1 MCKHQAFLNYQF
13 REALMHYTHLSQ
25 IERYQI
31 STMLACKQSNFDIA
45 KHLNRHESTIRREIK
60 RGTGERGYRAGQAQ
74 NKANERGLQSRNASQ
89 ISQDIWQQVDFLVR
103 VEHSPEQIAGCLPV
117 SHESVYQYIYNT
129 GPQELRLH
137 LRCQKQRKK
146 RYGKGYSHRGAIP
159 NRRSIDLRSPA
170 VELRGSVG
178 HWEADTVIS
187 KDHKGVLV
195 TLVERKSGF
204 ALIKLLPNKSAQA
217 VSAAMIELLEPFKQM
232 VSSITCD
239 NGTEF
244 AKHEAVDASL
254 GCTTYFAD
262 PYCSWQRGTNEN
274 TNGLIR
280 QYIPKARCFDNVTDE
295 EVQMIQDKLNYRP
308 RKRLEFKTPDYVFYN
323 SIKRRA
329 LRA

>member
-1 MCKHQAFLNYQF
+1 MP
-13 REALMHYTHLSQ
+13 YTHLSQ
-25 IERYQI
+25 TERYQI
-31 STMLACKQSNFDIA
+31 STMLHCKLSNFDIA

-74 NKANERGLQSRNASQ
+74 LKANERGLESRNASQ
-89 ISQDIWQQVDFLVR
+89 ISQDIWQQVDSLVR
-103 VEHSPEQIAGCLPV
+103 IEHSPEQIAGCLPV

-129 GPQELRLH
+129 GPDELRLY

-146 RYGKGYSHRGAIP
+146 RYGSYSPRGTIP
-159 NRRSIDLRSPA
+159 NRRSIDLRSPG
-170 VELRGSVG
+170 VELRSHVG

-232 VSSITCD
+232 VSTITCD

-244 AKHEAVDASL
+244 ARHEAVDAAL

-280 QYIPKARCFDNVTDE
+280 QYIPKTRCFDNVTDE
-295 EVQMIQDKLNYRP
+295 EVQIIQDKLNYRP
-308 RKRLEFKTPDYVFYN
+308 RKRLDFKTPDYVFCN

>member
-1 MCKHQAFLNYQF
+1 MNINAFLNYQF
-13 REALMHYTHLSQ
+13 REALMTYTHLSQ
-25 IERYQI
+25 TERYQI
-31 STMLACKQSNFDIA
+31 STMLACKQSAAVIA
-45 KHLNRHESTIRREIK
+45 KELSRHASTIRREIK

-74 NKANERGLQSRNASQ
+74 SKANERSVQSRNASQ
-89 ISQDIWQQVDFLVR
+89 ISQQTWQEVESLICI
-103 VEHSPEQIAGCLPV
+103 EHSPEQIAGQLPV
-117 SHESVYQYIYNT
+117 SHESVYQYIYNSSSV
-129 GPQELRLH
+129 ELRLY
-137 LRCQKQRKK
+137 LRCQKKRKK
-146 RYGKGYSHRGAIP
+146 RYAAGYSLRGSIP
-159 NRRSIDLRSPA
+159 NRRSIDQRSPA
-170 VELRGSVG
+170 VQSRRCVG

-187 KDHKGVLV
+187 KEHKGVLL

-204 ALIKLLPNKSAQA
+204 TLMKLLPNKCAPT
-217 VSAAMIELLEPFKQM
+217 VSAAMIELLEPFKHM

-244 AKHEAVDASL
+244 ARHEAVDTAL

-280 QYIPKARCFDNVTDE
+280 QYIPKSRCFDNVTDD
-295 EVQMIQDKLNYRP
+295 EVQMIQNKLNHRP
-308 RKRLEFKTPDYVFYN
+308 RKRLGFRTPDAIFYN